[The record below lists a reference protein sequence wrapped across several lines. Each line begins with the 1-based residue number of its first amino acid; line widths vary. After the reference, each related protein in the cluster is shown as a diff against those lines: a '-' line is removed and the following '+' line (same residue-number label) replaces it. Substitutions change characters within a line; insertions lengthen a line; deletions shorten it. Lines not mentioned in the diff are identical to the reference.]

1 MMYFNTITSI
11 FRSDDSGAY
20 APLPSFNDR
29 NSEKRSSSP
38 SDSSSQV
45 SSAYSAS
52 SRWQIDPRTI
62 SDATLG
68 LSDGLTVPFALTAGL
83 AALGDTKIV
92 VFAGMAE
99 ILAGSISMGIGGY
112 LGASGEAQS
121 AATTKANTIGMVHTS
136 PAEARAAVV
145 STLECYVSAA
155 LLDAV
160 ADDITANHEKTIA
173 FLLEHQHRF
182 DSADVSPRL
191 YTSAVCIALGYFFG
205 GLIPLLPYVFIAD
218 GGVALIC
225 SVVVMVFT
233 LFGFGVGKTALLGER
248 SWKSR
253 TYEGLKM
260 VGLGGSA
267 AAASVLCVRLVHQ

>member
-1 MMYFNTITSI
+1 MFPN
-11 FRSDDSGAY
+11 DDSGSY
-20 APLPSFNDR
+20 VPLPTYNTKD
-29 NSEKRSSSP
+29 SEKEPSP
-38 SDSSSQV
+38 SSESSSQF
-45 SSAYSAS
+45 SSAYSTS
-52 SRWQIDPRTI
+52 SKGQIDPRTI
-62 SDATLG
+62 SDVTLG

-121 AATTKANTIGMVHTS
+121 ASATRATTIAMVHTS
-136 PAEARAAVV
+136 HAEARAAVI

-155 LLDAV
+155 LLDTV
-160 ADDITANHEKTIA
+160 ADDITASYDKTIA
-173 FLLEHQHRF
+173 FLLEHQHQV

-191 YTSAVCIALGYFFG
+191 YTSALCIAFGYFFG

-233 LFGFGVGKTALLGER
+233 LFAFGVGKTALIGER
-248 SWKSR
+248 SLKIR
-253 TYEGLKM
+253 ICEGLKM